1 MAFYRFAGG
10 VWEVARAGRVGPV
23 GSQRPGRASIAPCH
37 RNGFNI
43 TTGIGETKMSLGR
56 FIVVAALAFLTAG
69 QAQAASESNNVDR
82 AFVQAAQKRGA
93 ILWDTRDA
101 AEYLKG
107 HISGA
112 VNVGDVAKTLR
123 DPNREDFIPT
133 SALEKI
139 LGAAGIDPARE
150 IVVYG
155 STGNPFVA
163 YAQYAIRYIGGRKA
177 YVYHAGIEDWVAG
190 GGPLSKT
197 PPTPTPVKLSIKAD
211 TAKFVTTED
220 VVKTVGRADVQIVD
234 ARTPKEFAGEDIR
247 AIRGG
252 HIPGAVNIPYEQ
264 NWKDPETPQKLA
276 QKRVKD
282 RSGMDLKDRDAL
294 KTLYAKLDP
303 KKETVVYCQ
312 SGVRASQ
319 TAAVLEDLGFEKVKV
334 YESSW
339 LGYAAKLSAPVE
351 NETFFNVGALN
362 GRLAG
367 MQRRIDQLED
377 DLAAA
382 KKGAPTAK

>member
-1 MAFYRFAGG
+1 
-10 VWEVARAGRVGPV
+10 
-23 GSQRPGRASIAPCH
+23 
-37 RNGFNI
+37 
-43 TTGIGETKMSLGR
+43 MSLGR
-56 FIVVAALAFLTAG
+56 FIIVAALAFWIAG
-69 QAQAASESNNVDR
+69 QAQAASEPNNVDR

-93 ILWDTRDA
+93 ILWDVRDR
-101 AEYLKG
+101 AEYLNG
-107 HISGA
+107 HIPGA
-112 VNVGDVAKTLR
+112 VNVGDVARTLR

-133 SALEKI
+133 AALERI

-155 STGNPFVA
+155 STGNPYVA

-177 YVYHAGIEDWVAG
+177 YIYHAGIEDWAAG
-190 GGPLSKT
+190 GGQVSKT
-197 PPTPTPVKLSIKAD
+197 PPAPMSVKLSIKAD
-211 TAKFVTTED
+211 TSQFVTTDEMT
-220 VVKTVGRADVQIVD
+220 KAVGRADVQIVD
-234 ARTPKEFAGEDIR
+234 ARTPKEFSGDDIR

-252 HIPGAVNIPYEQ
+252 HIPGAVNVPYEQ

-276 QKRVKD
+276 QKQVKD

-294 KTLYAKLDP
+294 KALYANLDP

-312 SGVRASQ
+312 SGVRAAQ

-339 LGYAAKLSAPVE
+339 LGYAAKLSAPVD

-362 GRLAG
+362 GQLAG
-367 MQRRIDQLED
+367 MQRRIDQLEA

-382 KKGAPTAK
+382 RQQGAPAAK